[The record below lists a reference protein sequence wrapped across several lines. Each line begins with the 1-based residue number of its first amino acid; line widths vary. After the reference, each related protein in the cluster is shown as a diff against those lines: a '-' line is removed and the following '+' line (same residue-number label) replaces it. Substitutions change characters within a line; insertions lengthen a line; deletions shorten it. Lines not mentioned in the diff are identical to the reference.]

1 MTVGVIPVGIAV
13 YALSRPDSENNEPY
27 ITRMISNATA
37 GLHEKWTSQ
46 NDHHVRMIE
55 QAGEDRVLFANT
67 RPQEYVDM
75 KFPEYVYPQCGM
87 QPYRRRNYELE

>member
-1 MTVGVIPVGIAV
+1 MQYGFFMTIGVIPVGIAV
-13 YALSRPDSENNEPY
+13 YALSRPDGENNEPY

-75 KFPEYVYPQCGM
+75 KFPEYVYP
-87 QPYRRRNYELE
+87 